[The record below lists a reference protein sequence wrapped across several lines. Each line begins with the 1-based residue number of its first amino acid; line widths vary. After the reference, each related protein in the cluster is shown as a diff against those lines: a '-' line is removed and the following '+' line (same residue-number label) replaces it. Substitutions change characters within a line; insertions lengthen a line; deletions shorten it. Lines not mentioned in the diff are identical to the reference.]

1 MIIEEFIVRALF
13 GGIGTAIAA
22 GPLGCFVVW
31 RRMAYFGTTLSHAAL
46 LGGAIGLIL
55 HIDVTI
61 AVVAVCVAIALLLA
75 LLQQKG
81 TLPNDTVLGI
91 LDQGTLALG
100 ILVIVTFLQTMR
112 VDLLS
117 YLFGDIL
124 AIRTVDL
131 YVIYGVSLIALAI
144 VVTFWKSLLTI
155 TVDEEIATAE
165 GINVLAMR
173 LILTLLIAMV
183 IAIGMKVVGALLIV
197 YLLILPASTAQQLSR
212 SPEQMAIV
220 AASIGVASVMLGLAV
235 SLYTDTPTGPTIA
248 VAATGIFIATQIL
261 FKSSP
266 TRNPN
271 LKT

>member
-1 MIIEEFIVRALF
+1 
-13 GGIGTAIAA
+13 
-22 GPLGCFVVW
+22 
-31 RRMAYFGTTLSHAAL
+31 MAYFGTTLSHAAL
-46 LGGAIGLIL
+46 LGVAIGLIL

-100 ILVIVTFLQTMR
+100 ILVIVAFLQTMR

-144 VVTFWKSLLTI
+144 VVTFWQSLLTI

-183 IAIGMKVVGALLIV
+183 IA
-197 YLLILPASTAQQLSR
+197 
-212 SPEQMAIV
+212 
-220 AASIGVASVMLGLAV
+220 
-235 SLYTDTPTGPTIA
+235 
-248 VAATGIFIATQIL
+248 
-261 FKSSP
+261 
-266 TRNPN
+266 
-271 LKT
+271 

>member
-46 LGGAIGLIL
+46 LGVAIGLIL

-91 LDQGTLALG
+91 LDHGSLALG
-100 ILVIVTFLQTMR
+100 ILVIVAFLETMR

-183 IAIGMKVVGALLIV
+183 IAIGMKVVGALLI
-197 YLLILPASTAQQLSR
+197 LPAATAQQLSR

-220 AASIGVASVMLGLAV
+220 ATSIGVASVMLGLTV

-261 FKSSP
+261 FKFSP